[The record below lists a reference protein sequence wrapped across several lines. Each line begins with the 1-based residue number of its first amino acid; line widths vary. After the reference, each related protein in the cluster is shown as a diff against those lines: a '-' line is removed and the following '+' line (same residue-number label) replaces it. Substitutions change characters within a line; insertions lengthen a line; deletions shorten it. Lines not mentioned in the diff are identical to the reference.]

1 MKGLVLC
8 GGRGTRL
15 RPLTYTLAKQLIPV
29 ANRPILSYVF
39 DHLQVAKIKEVGVI
53 ISPETGPAIQKFLGD
68 GSRWN
73 IRIKFILQ
81 EEPRG
86 LAHAVKTA
94 RNFLGDDS
102 FVMYL
107 GDNLLQDGITSALN
121 IFTSTAVD
129 ALVMLKAVENPS
141 AFGVAVLNEAGA
153 IVRLMEKPKHPPS
166 NLALV
171 GVYIFSPKIHSVID
185 TLRPSWRNELEI
197 TDAIQVLIE
206 QGGMVKPVLVDGWWL
221 DTGKKDDLL
230 DANHYVLATYCAR
243 NLFGVVDNSEIVG
256 NVALAAGARV
266 TDSKIYGPA
275 VVGTDTTI
283 EKSTIGP
290 FTSIGDNCTV
300 QQSHIEQSVV
310 LEKSTITNVTQLTG
324 SLIGREVKIQG
335 KPGARYNLRLLLSD
349 SSEVEL

>member
-15 RPLTYTLAKQLIPV
+15 RPLTYTTAKQLIPV

-39 DHLQVAKIKEVGVI
+39 DHLQAANIKEVGVI
-53 ISPETGPAIQKFLGD
+53 ISPETGAAIQKFLGD
-68 GSRWN
+68 GSLWN
-73 IRIKFILQ
+73 TRIKFILQ
-81 EEPRG
+81 KEPLG

-94 RNFLGDDS
+94 RDFLGDEP

-107 GDNLLQDGITSALN
+107 GDNLLQDGITTALN
-121 IFTSTAVD
+121 TFNSTAVD
-129 ALVMLKAVENPS
+129 ALVMLKPVENPS
-141 AFGVAVLNEAGA
+141 AFGVAILNKDGA
-153 IVRLMEKPKHPPS
+153 IVRLMEKPKDPPS

-171 GVYIFSPKIHSVID
+171 GVYIFSPKIHSVIE

-197 TDAIQVLIE
+197 TDALQVLIE
-206 QGGMVKPVLVDGWWL
+206 QGGVVKPVLVEGWWL

-243 NLFGVVDNSEIVG
+243 DLAGVVDSSEIVG
-256 NVALAAGARV
+256 NVAIAAGAQV

-275 VVGTDTTI
+275 VVGTGTTI
-283 EKSTIGP
+283 EKSIIGP
-290 FTSIGDNCTV
+290 FTSIYDDCTV
-300 QQSHIEQSVV
+300 QHSRIEQSVV
-310 LEKSTITNVTQLTG
+310 LEKSTITNVNQLTR
-324 SLIGREVKIQG
+324 SLIGREVKIRG
-335 KPGARYNLRLLLSD
+335 KPEARYNLRLLLSD

>member
-15 RPLTYTLAKQLIPV
+15 RPLTYTIAKQLIPV

-39 DHLQVAKIKEVGVI
+39 DHLQTAKIKEVGVI
-53 ISPETGPAIQKFLGD
+53 VSPETGPAIQSFLGD

-73 IRIKFILQ
+73 TKIEFILQ
-81 EEPRG
+81 QEPLG

-94 RNFLGDDS
+94 HNFLGDEP

-121 IFTSTAVD
+121 TFKSTAVD
-129 ALVMLKAVENPS
+129 ALVMLKPVDNPT
-141 AFGVAVLNEAGA
+141 AFGVAVLNNDGT
-153 IVRLMEKPKHPPS
+153 IVRLIEKPQDPPS

-171 GVYIFSPKIHSVID
+171 GVYIFSPKIHSVIE

-206 QGGMVKPVLVDGWWL
+206 QGGVVKPVLVEGWWL

-230 DANHYVLATYCAR
+230 DANHFVLATYCTRHLAG
-243 NLFGVVDNSEIVG
+243 FVEQSELVG
-256 NVALAAGARV
+256 NVSIAPGARV

-275 VVGTDTTI
+275 VVGTGTRI
-283 EKSTIGP
+283 ENSTIGP
-290 FTSIGDNCTV
+290 FTSIGDNCTI
-300 QQSHIEQSVV
+300 QHSRIEQSVV
-310 LEKSTITNVTQLTG
+310 LEKSSVTNVNRLTN
-324 SLIGREVKIQG
+324 SIIGREVIIQG
-335 KPGARYNLRLLLSD
+335 NPGASYILRLLLSD
-349 SSEVEL
+349 SSEVKL